1 MEFTII
7 NLFGICL
14 VVFFFKENESIFQVI
29 YCVLCVCVLLLLIL
43 KFGNFGDNIFM
54 TINSNC

>member
-14 VVFFFKENESIFQVI
+14 VVFFYKENESIFQVI
-29 YCVLCVCVLLLLIL
+29 YCVLVCYHYY
-43 KFGNFGDNIFM
+43 F
-54 TINSNC
+54 